1 MWKLCAA
8 SDRDLAKRLATALET
23 AMETAKVTAGDV
35 GGGGGDTAIAAT
47 ATAMAVMIA
56 GSFRR
61 YISSHRGKESEP
73 PNQKRIPLHLHGILF
88 IRIMDGG

>member
-1 MWKLCAA
+1 MAM
-8 SDRDLAKRLATALET
+8 ATALEM

-35 GGGGGDTAIAAT
+35 GGDGGDMAIAAT

-61 YISSHRGKESEP
+61 
-73 PNQKRIPLHLHGILF
+73 
-88 IRIMDGG
+88 

>member
-1 MWKLCAA
+1 MGTKETV
-8 SDRDLAKRLATALET
+8 AKATALEM
-23 AMETAKVTAGDV
+23 AMETAKVTASDI
-35 GGGGGDTAIAAT
+35 GGRGGNTAIAAM

-73 PNQKRIPLHLHGILF
+73 PNQKPIPLHVHGILF

>member
-1 MWKLCAA
+1 
-8 SDRDLAKRLATALET
+8 
-23 AMETAKVTAGDV
+23 METAKVTAGDV

-56 GSFRR
+56 GSFGVT
-61 YISSHRGKESEP
+61 SHRGKESEP
-73 PNQKRIPLHLHGILF
+73 PNQKRIPLHVHGILF